1 MIKQLFTLYKLG
13 RKLAKSDVLNIVS
26 KFKKPPLA
34 IKILFQIL
42 SFSFSNSKKNI
53 LNENE
58 GEKLSKSLQ
67 SMGTTFIK
75 LGQFLVTRPDII
87 GEELAKQLEGL
98 QDRLPPFSL
107 SEAKSIIKKDLG
119 EETFNSIIDLSE
131 PVAAASIAQVHKAKI
146 IDTGTIKDVAIKI
159 LRPDIKKRF
168 NEEIDALM
176 LFAFLVESFIKKTKR
191 LKLMEVVFLLKEI
204 TNLEMDLRFEAAAA
218 NEYAENTKNDAGFRV
233 PTTYWNFTS
242 ENVMTLDWVDGVS
255 IRETEDLQRRN
266 IDTKQIASDIIQ
278 HFLRHAVRDGFF
290 HADMHQG
297 NIFIDNGTIKDVA
310 IKILRPDI
318 KKKFNEEI
326 DALMLF
332 AFLVESFIKKTK
344 RLKLM
349 EVVFLLKEIT
359 NLEMDLRFEAAAAN
373 EYAENTKNDAGFR
386 VPIIYWNFTSEN
398 VMTLDWVDGVS
409 IRETEDLQRR
419 NIDTKQISS
428 DIIQH
433 FLRHAVRDG
442 FFHADMHQGNI
453 FIDNNGQIVPIDF
466 GIMGRLD
473 NLSKRFLAEILFGF
487 IQRDYKKVAE
497 VHLVAGLVPK
507 DVPVNDLAQALRS
520 IGEPIFGQS
529 VKDISGGKL
538 LKQLF
543 DVTEKFN
550 MQTQPQLLMLQ
561 KTMVVVEG
569 VARKLNPDTN
579 IWETSKPVLENWL
592 RDTKDPIN
600 TLSEGLKSTTE
611 VIKRLPDF
619 PEIMDKANQALTFL
633 ASGQIPRNSN
643 SFTALN
649 EKKLEMIAFRN
660 QSIVGLLLLVIF
672 GLLVF

>member
-1 MIKQLFTLYKLG
+1 MLKKIFILFKLG
-13 RKLAKSDVLNIVS
+13 RKLARSDILTILS

-42 SFSFSNSKKNI
+42 SFSFSTPNRTN

-58 GEKLSKSLQ
+58 GAKLSKSIQ

-87 GEELAKQLEGL
+87 GDDLAKQLEGL
-98 QDRLPPFSL
+98 QDRLPAFS
-107 SEAKSIIKKDLG
+107 SAEAKTIIKKDLG
-119 EETFNSIIDLSE
+119 EDIFNSIIDLSE

-146 IDTGTIKDVAIKI
+146 NDNGTIKDVAIKI
-159 LRPDIKKRF
+159 LRPDIKKVF

-176 LFAFLVESFIKKTKR
+176 LFAFMVESFIKKTKR
-191 LKLMEVVFLLKEI
+191 LKLVEVVFLLKEI

-233 PTTYWNFTS
+233 P
-242 ENVMTLDWVDGVS
+242 
-255 IRETEDLQRRN
+255 
-266 IDTKQIASDIIQ
+266 A
-278 HFLRHAVRDGFF
+278 
-290 HADMHQG
+290 
-297 NIFIDNGTIKDVA
+297 
-310 IKILRPDI
+310 
-318 KKKFNEEI
+318 
-326 DALMLF
+326 
-332 AFLVESFIKKTK
+332 
-344 RLKLM
+344 
-349 EVVFLLKEIT
+349 
-359 NLEMDLRFEAAAAN
+359 
-373 EYAENTKNDAGFR
+373 
-386 VPIIYWNFTSEN
+386 IYWNFTSEN

-409 IRETEDLQRR
+409 IRETEDLQKR
-419 NIDTKQISS
+419 NIDTKRIAS
-428 DIIQH
+428 DVIQY

-453 FIDNNGQIVPIDF
+453 FIDDNGQIVPIDF

-543 DVTEKFN
+543 EVTEKFN

-579 IWETSKPVLENWL
+579 IWITSKPVLENWL
-592 RDTKDPIN
+592 KETKDPLTTIN
-600 TLSEGLKSTTE
+600 ETLQNTSE
-611 VIKRLPDF
+611 VIKRLPEF
-619 PEIMDKANQALTFL
+619 PEIMDKANQALTYL
-633 ASGQIPRNSN
+633 ASGQIPQNSN
-643 SFTALN
+643 SYTALN
-649 EKKLEMIAFRN
+649 NKKSEMVAFRN
-660 QSIVGLLLLVIF
+660 QSVIGILIVVIL